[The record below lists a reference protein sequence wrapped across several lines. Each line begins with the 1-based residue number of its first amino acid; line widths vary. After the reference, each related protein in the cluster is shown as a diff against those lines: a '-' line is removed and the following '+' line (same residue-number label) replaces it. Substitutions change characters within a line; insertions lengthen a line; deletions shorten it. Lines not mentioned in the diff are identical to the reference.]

1 MKYKFKMQEKTI
13 ETTRKFI
20 ELLSKSRSLSN
31 RLRIAIFKN
40 VIKNLDKTIE
50 LIDNIEKLTPR
61 QKSKR
66 ISQVFSLARKQGK
79 GDY

>member
-40 VIKNLDKTIE
+40 IIKNLDKTIE
-50 LIDNIEKLTPR
+50 LVDNIEKLTPR

-79 GDY
+79 GEN

>member
-61 QKSKR
+61 QKSKQ

>member
-1 MKYKFKMQEKTI
+1 MKYKLKMQEKTI

-40 VIKNLDKTIE
+40 IIKNLDKTIE
-50 LIDNIEKLTPR
+50 LVDNIEKLTPR

-79 GDY
+79 GEN

>member
-1 MKYKFKMQEKTI
+1 MKYKVKMQEKTI

-40 VIKNLDKTIE
+40 IIKNLDKTIE
-50 LIDNIEKLTPR
+50 LVDNIEKLTPR

-79 GDY
+79 GEN

>member
-1 MKYKFKMQEKTI
+1 MKYKIKMQEKTI

-40 VIKNLDKTIE
+40 IIKNLDKTIE
-50 LIDNIEKLTPR
+50 LVDNIEKLTPR

-79 GDY
+79 GEN